1 MSCTACRVARQ
12 LAINVAL
19 LLDHAMNVVLLGDPN
34 EAVSARAARAR
45 RAGSVAARRFCAVL
59 TFFLR
64 GHGDH
69 CTWALGNTGPSIGR
83 ELWSWD
89 TDRLE
94 PDGVA
99 KVVIRDDGAD

>member
-1 MSCTACRVARQ
+1 MTCIACRIVRQ
-12 LAINVAL
+12 LAINLAL
-19 LLDHAMNVVLLGDPN
+19 LADHAMNGILLGDPN
-34 EAVSARAARAR
+34 ETLSARTARAR

-59 TFFLR
+59 TFVLR

-69 CTWALGNTGPSIGR
+69 CAWALDNTGPSIGR

-99 KVVIRDDGAD
+99 EAVVRDDGA

>member
-1 MSCTACRVARQ
+1 MSCRLCALVRQ
-12 LAINVAL
+12 FAINLAL
-19 LLDHAMNVVLLGDPN
+19 LADHALNVATLGDPN
-34 EAVSARAARAR
+34 ETVSARTARAR

-59 TFFLR
+59 TFVLR

-69 CTWALGNTGPSIGR
+69 CDWALDNTSPSIGR
-83 ELWSWD
+83 ELWSWN

-99 KVVIRDDGAD
+99 EMVIRDDGK

>member
-1 MSCTACRVARQ
+1 MTCIFCRIVRQ
-12 LAINVAL
+12 FAVNVAL
-19 LLDHAMNVVLLGDPN
+19 LADHTLNTILLGDPG
-34 EAVSARAARAR
+34 ETVSARTARAR

-59 TFFLR
+59 TFVLR

-69 CTWALGNTGPSIGR
+69 CTWALSNTGPSIGR

-94 PDGVA
+94 PDGVVE
-99 KVVIRDDGAD
+99 VVVRDDGS